1 MNCFQIREFCL
12 REYEGVGVFSRIR
25 IGSVR
30 AKYLWVSVLDKET
43 MESISNQG
51 RHAKEACGFVH
62 LEELR

>member
-51 RHAKEACGFVH
+51 RHVALFIWRSSDEWLV
-62 LEELR
+62 